1 MACALYSIKKEYS
14 TLILSGVKSI
24 EFRKYAASKHLDK
37 LYIYESR
44 GLGKIVGEVF
54 VEKTVT
60 CPLEYA
66 WKLGAKRGCISK
78 QYFESYYSGKSSATL
93 IYLGE
98 CSSYETPIS
107 LKEIGVSRP
116 PQSFCYLTD
125 LQCSYLSSQ
134 PQRPVCKA

>member
-24 EFRKYAASKHLDK
+24 EFRKYPASKQLDK

-66 WKLGAKRGCISK
+66 W
-78 QYFESYYSGKSSATL
+78 
-93 IYLGE
+93 
-98 CSSYETPIS
+98 
-107 LKEIGVSRP
+107 
-116 PQSFCYLTD
+116 
-125 LQCSYLSSQ
+125 
-134 PQRPVCKA
+134 